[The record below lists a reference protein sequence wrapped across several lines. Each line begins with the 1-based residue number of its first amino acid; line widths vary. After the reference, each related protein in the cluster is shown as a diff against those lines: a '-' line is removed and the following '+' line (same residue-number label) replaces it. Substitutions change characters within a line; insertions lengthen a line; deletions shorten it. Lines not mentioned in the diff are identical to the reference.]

1 MLTPRHRQAAM
12 GLAAALAA
20 TGAFPLMRDAACAQ
34 AAARVPTL
42 PLSSIG
48 APMRP
53 QGSPPDDPAYRSPVP
68 SRGEVELR
76 LPRLLRAGD
85 LAAARAM
92 VDAYLSAHPSDDG
105 ILFDAARVAARQSDL
120 RASAAYAIRALR
132 AGWRDDAALDG
143 HPDLAPLR
151 SHESWAQVAEVRTSL
166 RGAERGP
173 DWSNPIGG
181 AAPGAPGAAG
191 SSGGPAA
198 PGSADD
204 AIASSSLARWLRRF
218 GSDRYRVERDAELNV
233 IFASGI
239 DSASMARTRTMLR
252 ELAPALSRSLFGAA
266 PRETVLVAVAT
277 HEDAE
282 RFFGDEKQSGLY
294 EHRDRSLITRDTGS
308 SLRHEFVHLMHWGH
322 MQRLGQVHP
331 IWIQEGLA
339 TLFEDWRAREDGS
352 VEILPNLRQPVALE
366 HMKARRTPAW
376 GTLVRMSHDD
386 FMRSPDV
393 HYPMVRSIF
402 TWIAERGWLQR
413 WYRAY
418 VAMHGEDPTGLRAL
432 ESVSGQPAARLEA
445 QWREWVL
452 GNGAGQFAPDS
463 LDAGLGIEARDATDG
478 IRVTSVQPGSP
489 ADRAGIRAGDVIV
502 SMGADDIRSLR
513 DLMTALS
520 RRSAGETAQIRFRRA
535 GSYSMVQ
542 VTFARARRSPP

>member
-1 MLTPRHRQAAM
+1 MLTGWRAA
-12 GLAAALAA
+12 AAACATALAA
-20 TGAFPLMRDAACAQ
+20 PV
-34 AAARVPTL
+34 AAAT
-42 PLSSIG
+42 
-48 APMRP
+48 APASAAAGQA
-53 QGSPPDDPAYRSPVP
+53 QGPAGGQPAYRSPVP

-76 LPRLLRAGD
+76 LPRLLRADD
-85 LAAARAM
+85 LQGARAL
-92 VDAYLSAHPSDDG
+92 VDAYLSVHPSDDG

-120 RASAAYAIRALR
+120 RAAAAYAIRALR

-143 HPDLAPLR
+143 HPDLAALR
-151 SHESWAQVAEVRTSL
+151 AHESWAQVTEAREAL

-181 AAPGAPGAAG
+181 SAPGA
-191 SSGGPAA
+191 SA
-198 PGSADD
+198 PTDD
-204 AIASSSLARWLRRF
+204 AIATATLARWLKRF
-218 GSDRYRVERDAELNV
+218 GADRYRVERDAELNV
-233 IFASGI
+233 IFASGV
-239 DSASMARTRTMLR
+239 DAASMARTRTMLR

-282 RFFGDEKQSGLY
+282 RFFGDPQQSGLY

-322 MQRLGQVHP
+322 MQRLGQQHP

-339 TLFEDWRAREDGS
+339 TLFEDWRQREDGS
-352 VEILPNLRQPVALE
+352 VEVLPNLRQPVALE
-366 HMKARRTPAW
+366 HVKARRSPAW
-376 GTLVRMSHDD
+376 SALVRMSHDD

-432 ESVSGQPAARLEA
+432 ESVSGQPAARLES
-445 QWREWVL
+445 QWREWVV

-478 IRVTSVQPGSP
+478 IRVTTVQPGSP

-502 SMGADDIRSLR
+502 SIGPDDIRSLR

-520 RRSAGETAQIRFRRA
+520 RRSAGETAQIRFRRG

-542 VTFARARRSPP
+542 VTFARARRSSP